1 MLKRLSPR
9 ERFEQLVSTY
19 EPMLRSAFIEAIDDI
34 RSNIVLR
41 RIVERLERQDIAG
54 AIRAM
59 NLDDAAFRPW
69 TRRSGRHSTAAV
81 LPRWSRSRR
90 CVIRKGIRSLSGSIP
105 ATSRRRPGCGSTRRR
120 WFRTSSPI
128 SSKASGTRWR
138 AGFRGAT
145 IRPARLS
152 TSSAGSTELQAGARV
167 AFWG

>member
-34 RSNIVLR
+34 RSNIILR

-54 AIRAM
+54 AMRAM
-59 NLDDAAFRPW
+59 NLDEAAFRPLDEAI
-69 TRRSGRHSTAAV
+69 RQAFNGGGVAAV
-81 LPRWSRSRR
+81 
-90 CVIRKGIRSLSGSIP
+90 KQMP
-105 ATSRRRPGCGSTRRR
+105 ALRDPEGHQIVVRFDTRNIEAEAWLRQHSSTLVQN
-120 WFRTSSPI
+120 I
-128 SSKASGTRWR
+128 VADSSKAPGTRWR